1 VARATTRIRST
12 SAARSRFAVEA
23 ASTGIQIRFRW
34 GGVDFSPVMRVL
46 VVDDHPE
53 TRQLLSRNLE
63 GASHGVK
70 AVGTCGDAEAALAMG
85 RFDVVVLDVML
96 PDGSGVDLCRRLRGR
111 QVSVPI
117 LLLTARGDVRDR
129 VDGLEAGADDYLAK
143 PFALSELLARVKALG
158 RRGPTLRIASIAAGD
173 VVVDLENR
181 RDLQRGRA
189 VPLTAKE
196 LAIVEVLATRRGG
209 VVARDELLE
218 SVWGEVNDSARASL
232 DVLVARIRRKLG
244 GTDAPIR
251 TIRGMGYAFETAP

>member
-1 VARATTRIRST
+1 
-12 SAARSRFAVEA
+12 
-23 ASTGIQIRFRW
+23 
-34 GGVDFSPVMRVL
+34 MRVL

-53 TRQLLSRNLE
+53 TRQLLCRNLE

-70 AVGTCGDAEAALAMG
+70 AVGTCGDAEAAIRSG

-96 PDGSGVDLCRRLRGR
+96 PDGSGVDLCRRIRE
-111 QVSVPI
+111 QHVSVPI

-158 RRGPTLRIASIAAGD
+158 RRGPTLRTEPISVGSIT
-173 VVVDLENR
+173 VDLENR
-181 RDLQRGRA
+181 RVLQRGRA

-232 DVLVARIRRKLG
+232 EVLVARIRRKLG
-244 GTDAPIR
+244 GVHAPIR
-251 TIRGMGYAFETAP
+251 TVRGMGYAFEMAT